1 MPKPEFENATPAT
14 IRVALVKALPA
25 GIIVPGVPVD
35 GSAVEIDRVY
45 AKGYLD
51 AGLIKE
57 VVESSEAPRPV
68 KIASVEEG
76 V

>member
-1 MPKPEFENATPAT
+1 MPKPEFDKAAPAT
-14 IRVALVKALPA
+14 VRVALVKPLPA
-25 GIIVPGVPVD
+25 GIIVPGVPSD

-57 VVESSEAPRPV
+57 VVETSEAPRPV
-68 KIASVEEG
+68 ITASVEEG

>member
-1 MPKPEFENATPAT
+1 MPKPEFDNATPAT
-14 IRVALVKALPA
+14 IRVALTKPLAA

-35 GSAVEIDRVY
+35 GSAVEINRVY

-57 VVESSEAPRPV
+57 VVETTEAPRPV
-68 KIASVEEG
+68 ITASVEEG